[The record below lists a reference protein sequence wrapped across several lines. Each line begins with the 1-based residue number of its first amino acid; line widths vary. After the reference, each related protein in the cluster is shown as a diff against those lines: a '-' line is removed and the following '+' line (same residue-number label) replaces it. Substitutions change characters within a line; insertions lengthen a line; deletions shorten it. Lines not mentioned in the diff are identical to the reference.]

1 MSTLCRARADDAEA
15 DDAEAAGSTPGTD
28 RVTFLNCGRLH
39 PIGHVMGTLAMTV
52 TQASLAVVG
61 AMVVVVVVVAAL
73 EVHTPAPRRR
83 PTRLVLP
90 RVIEGRLEELP
101 EVDFAG
107 LGRVEPL
114 EPAAVSASVPVEPE
128 IELEPVAE
136 LDLTDAPRE
145 PVTATG
151 SVEETAFEEAA
162 VDEAAVEETVVGE
175 TAVEEPAVEEST
187 EVVRA
192 AEEPALE
199 ELTVEE
205 PVTELVPVVQMETW
219 ATEVVAPGSLLPAE
233 AEVEVEDVG
242 PPTEPVELVPVG
254 GGPGRPGRRSDRGG
268 GSTVWVVGV
277 DLPDG
282 AVAELGEP
290 GADRDLAGVLFASY
304 VVARRPERSRVTGW
318 VTAKDTPPSQPAM
331 EHGTKL
337 RGRPT
342 RVRDLLHCDDEDR
355 NWVTLDPSVDIGRG
369 VRRRPPV
376 DPILVGLL
384 RWWSATTQADARV
397 PAEDV
402 EQLCAGVEA
411 VIEAA
416 STNAAAATVR
426 DLLALAR
433 RARDEGAGLRIESL
447 SRGALEARRA
457 RVPLGEGTAA
467 GPAERRGLVGSD
479 R

>member
-1 MSTLCRARADDAEA
+1 
-15 DDAEAAGSTPGTD
+15 
-28 RVTFLNCGRLH
+28 
-39 PIGHVMGTLAMTV
+39 MGTLAMTV
-52 TQASLAVVG
+52 TQASLVVVV

-114 EPAAVSASVPVEPE
+114 EPAAVSASTPAEPE
-128 IELEPVAE
+128 IDLEPVAE
-136 LDLTDAPRE
+136 LDLTDPPRE
-145 PVTATG
+145 PVSATAALEETADEQTADEQTP
-151 SVEETAFEEAA
+151 VEETAA
-162 VDEAAVEETVVGE
+162 EET
-175 TAVEEPAVEEST
+175 
-187 EVVRA
+187 A
-192 AEEPALE
+192 AEETAAE
-199 ELTVEE
+199 ETAAEETPVED

-219 ATEVVAPGSLLPAE
+219 ATEVVALDSLLS
-233 AEVEVEDVG
+233 VEDVG
-242 PPTEPVELVPVG
+242 PPTEPVELVAVG
-254 GGPGRPGRRSDRGG
+254 GAPGRRRSGRGR

-277 DLPDG
+277 DVPDG

-304 VVARRPERSRVTGW
+304 VVARHPERSRVTGW
-318 VTAKDTPPSQPAM
+318 VTARDTPPSQPAM

-342 RVRDLLHCDDEDR
+342 RVRDLLHCDDEGR

-376 DPILVGLL
+376 DPVLVGLL

-402 EQLCAGVEA
+402 EQLCAGIEA
-411 VIEAA
+411 VIETA

-447 SRGALEARRA
+447 SRGALGARRA
-457 RVPLGEGTAA
+457 RVPLGDGSAD
-467 GPAERRGLVGSD
+467 GPAGRPRLVGSD

>member
-1 MSTLCRARADDAEA
+1 
-15 DDAEAAGSTPGTD
+15 
-28 RVTFLNCGRLH
+28 
-39 PIGHVMGTLAMTV
+39 MGTLAMTV

-114 EPAAVSASVPVEPE
+114 EPAAVSASTLAEPE

-136 LDLTDAPRE
+136 LDLTDPPRE
-145 PVTATG
+145 PVSATAAL
-151 SVEETAFEEAA
+151 EESA
-162 VDEAAVEETVVGE
+162 DEPAEETVVEE
-175 TAVEEPAVEEST
+175 TAVEEIADGETPVD
-187 EVVRA
+187 
-192 AEEPALE
+192 EPP
-199 ELTVEE
+199 VEE

-219 ATEVVAPGSLLPAE
+219 ATEVVALDDPPSAE
-233 AEVEVEDVG
+233 AGVEDVG

-254 GGPGRPGRRSDRGG
+254 GASGRHRSDRGR

-318 VTAKDTPPSQPAM
+318 VTARDTPPSQPAM

-342 RVRDLLHCDDEDR
+342 RVQDLLHCDDEGR

-376 DPILVGLL
+376 DPVLVGLL

-402 EQLCAGVEA
+402 EQLCVGIEA
-411 VIEAA
+411 VIETA
-416 STNAAAATVR
+416 STNAMAATVR
-426 DLLALAR
+426 DLLALTR

-457 RVPLGEGTAA
+457 RAPLGDGSAA
-467 GPAERRGLVGSD
+467 GPAERPRLVGSD
-479 R
+479 L